1 MSVISVYA
9 VFVDVEE
16 AERIARQMVDE
27 KLAACVNILT
37 PCTSLYRWDGA
48 IEKADE
54 VPALFKTSVALA
66 DRLIARIADLHSYDV
81 PAVVAWPVDRLFAA
95 YGDWVE
101 DSVR

>member
-9 VFVDVEE
+9 VFVDAEE